1 MRHTHI
7 EVKRQIEPHIFL
19 PSYFIDKALAIL
31 PSSSLFLVH
40 NVSDEM
46 IHNDELLNH
55 LIVFFK
61 KNLQKI
67 FDTLQEFI
75 CLGKF
80 MCKLEH
86 IKMKM

>member
-55 LIVFFK
+55 LIVFLKKLFRK
-61 KNLQKI
+61 YSTHFKNL
-67 FDTLQEFI
+67 FAWENLCANLNTL
-75 CLGKF
+75 K
-80 MCKLEH
+80 
-86 IKMKM
+86 